1 MKRILPFLIVILTLS
16 LAACAGKPAGE
27 SPDIAQAVSATQTK
41 MAWEASVD
49 AARQTEEANSAAP
62 DSESSQEVPETESSP
77 EAPETESASAS
88 PQQEIVHSMV
98 PEVSHKELANTYL
111 TDFNSIDYA
120 AEGITYSD
128 QFFVNRYERPFT
140 VGMAEYRSYL
150 DITLSEMYVT
160 PPWIYVDV
168 NFSDILPE
176 SSAALY
182 SLELD
187 LDVDGRGDYLVQAGL
202 PSAEEWTVEGV
213 TVLEDTNNDVGGD
226 LPQFTEELPQ
236 DALGDGFDGV
246 VFENGVGED
255 PDLAWVRRNPDDPT
269 MLQFAFKSALTGNT
283 GFLWSVW
290 ADEGLQAP
298 GMRDYNDR
306 FTFEQA
312 GSPYPDHQYYPI
324 QDINLL
330 DSTCR
335 SWYGFEP
342 RGNEANIC
350 QIYTPGTGYK
360 LCVTYNFGAQSVT
373 YCDSMCQPECPDNVS
388 PPLSCQKC
396 TLPE

>member
-1 MKRILPFLIVILTLS
+1 MKSMLPLFIVILTL
-16 LAACAGKPAGE
+16 LLGACAETPAGE

-49 AARQTEEANSAAP
+49 AARQTEEANNAVQ
-62 DSESSQEVPETESSP
+62 DSESTQ
-77 EAPETESASAS
+77 EAPESESAPAS
-88 PQQEIVHSMV
+88 PQPEIVHTTF
-98 PEVSHKELANTYL
+98 PEDSHKELANTYL

-120 AEGITYSD
+120 DEGITYSD
-128 QFFVNRYERPFT
+128 QFFMNRYERPFT
-140 VGMAEYRSYL
+140 VEMGEYKSYL
-150 DITLSEMYVT
+150 DIVLSEMFVT

-168 NFSDILPE
+168 NFSDDMPD

-202 PSAEEWTVEGV
+202 PSAGDWTVEGV

-236 DALGDGFDGV
+236 DAQGDGFDSV
-246 VFENGVGED
+246 IFENGVGED

-290 ADEGLQAP
+290 ADDRLQDPGL
-298 GMRDYNDR
+298 RDYNDH

-312 GSPYPDHQYYPI
+312 GSPYPEHQYYPI
-324 QDINLL
+324 QEVNLL

-342 RGNEANIC
+342 LGNEVGLC
-350 QIYTPGTGYK
+350 QVYTPGTGYK
-360 LCVTYNFGAQSVT
+360 VCFVDYGSGNT
-373 YCDSMCQPECPDNVS
+373 YCDNTCQEKCPSGLPITFGSGVYK
-388 PPLSCQKC
+388 CQKC
-396 TLPE
+396 TMPE